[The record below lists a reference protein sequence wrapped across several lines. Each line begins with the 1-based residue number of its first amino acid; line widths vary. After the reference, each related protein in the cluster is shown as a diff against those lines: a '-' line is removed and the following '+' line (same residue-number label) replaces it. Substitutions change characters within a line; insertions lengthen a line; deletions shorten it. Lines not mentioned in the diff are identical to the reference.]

1 MRRDRMRD
9 AVDDA
14 RQRGAAEGTADAVS
28 ATRRHPDVA
37 VTRLPRDTDAWRR
50 ERFAR
55 AIADMTE
62 LGDLFGHEGDL

>member
-14 RQRGAAEGTADAVS
+14 RQRGAAEGTADAVR
-28 ATRRHPDVA
+28 ATRRRPDVT
-37 VTRLPRDTDAWRR
+37 VTRLPKEADAWRR